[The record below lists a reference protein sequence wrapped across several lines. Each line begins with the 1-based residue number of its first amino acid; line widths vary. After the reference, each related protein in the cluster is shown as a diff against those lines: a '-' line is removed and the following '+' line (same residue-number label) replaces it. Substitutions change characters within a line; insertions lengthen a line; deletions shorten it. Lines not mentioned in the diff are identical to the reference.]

1 MSSFEILNFLV
12 IFGLIIAALCVFFL
26 DDILQCIIAMAVL
39 GTFLALEFLL
49 LKAPD
54 VAIAEAAV
62 GAILTPVIF
71 IITLNKVKSK
81 KVKEGEK
88 CKKKITYI
96 ILFLLL
102 ALFSFIGVKMNANQE
117 ELGKASKII
126 LNETIS
132 KTGAI
137 NSVTATVF
145 DFRGYDT
152 LGEAIVLFTAIC
164 GVATVLRVEKKV
176 KEEK

>member
-62 GAILTPVIF
+62 GAILTPVLEG
-71 IITLNKVKSK
+71 TL
-81 KVKEGEK
+81 
-88 CKKKITYI
+88 Y
-96 ILFLLL
+96 
-102 ALFSFIGVKMNANQE
+102 
-117 ELGKASKII
+117 KII
-126 LNETIS
+126 GKSTAS
-132 KTGAI
+132 AI
-137 NSVTATVF
+137 A
-145 DFRGYDT
+145 
-152 LGEAIVLFTAIC
+152 L
-164 GVATVLRVEKKV
+164 K
-176 KEEK
+176 

>member
-62 GAILTPVIF
+62 GAILTPV
-71 IITLNKVKSK
+71 
-81 KVKEGEK
+81 
-88 CKKKITYI
+88 

-164 GVATVLRVEKKV
+164 GVATVLRVEKKA
-176 KEEK
+176 KEER